1 MICGTVH
8 SFASNTGVR
17 VSRFIWLR
25 CQRAHPYHSSPT
37 AWRPH
42 VLTTPWETI
51 THRRSGPTR
60 NVRSA
65 YGSCRVD

>member
-1 MICGTVH
+1 MICGTAHRLQAAPAFVLTV
-8 SFASNTGVR
+8 SFAIG
-17 VSRFIWLR
+17 
-25 CQRAHPYHSSPT
+25 CERAHPYHSSPT

-51 THRRSGPTR
+51 YPSSLRSDSD
-60 NVRSA
+60 VRSA